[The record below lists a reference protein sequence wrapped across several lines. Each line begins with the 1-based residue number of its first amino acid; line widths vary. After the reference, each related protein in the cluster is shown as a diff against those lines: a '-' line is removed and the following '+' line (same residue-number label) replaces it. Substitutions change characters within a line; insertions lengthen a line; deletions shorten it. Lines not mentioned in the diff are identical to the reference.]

1 MSVSEEAAVVQRLPR
16 QARRISFTS
25 TGLHASRW
33 RCSDVCVR
41 DEDILK
47 NVFELTVV
55 GCVHV

>member
-1 MSVSEEAAVVQRLPR
+1 MSEEAAVVQRLPR
-16 QARRISFTS
+16 QAS